1 MTPAETHTRHDTAGD
16 TWSGHQTQ
24 RLTLARNLLLIG
36 LAGLLVIAPWQAWKS
51 AWPWYICMILAA
63 VALLLIPC
71 LGGTL
76 NWRALARPWCW
87 GLALF
92 AAAVLISC
100 LASRSPSVS
109 WRFFRKEMLFYAVTF
124 LGITLGVHSR
134 RHLGRLVMTIALG
147 GLVATAAGVATYYHC
162 LHGADEVTRL
172 VWSNQGIV
180 GQDVPGDPSSLR
192 AQFPLRH
199 HNKLGFF
206 AALTTLLLVHL
217 GVTRRRTR
225 WLWVTA
231 ALVPLWAL
239 GLTLSRGAMAG
250 LAVGALGAAVM
261 SNWRCTLFL
270 LVGGTALMGAI
281 SSTRVGLQIRSIVDP
296 ATYTDPLSSMTF
308 RRRGWTGA
316 VKMIRAHPLTGI
328 GYSWKNFKELYP
340 SYALPEE
347 DENKVHAHNDW
358 IEYAVEIGVLG
369 ALGFAVFQLGLLGAS
384 VRAWRRTRDPTLP
397 FLVGLQLTML
407 VAGMVDF
414 YQRKTLGLIIWAV
427 FGICVAWLELIR
439 DGERATP

>member
-1 MTPAETHTRHDTAGD
+1 MTPAETSTHRNTPGD
-16 TWSGHQTQ
+16 SWSGHQSQ

-36 LAGLLVIAPWQAWKS
+36 LAGLLIIAPWQGWSS
-51 AWPWYICMILAA
+51 AWPWYICAILAA
-63 VALLLIPC
+63 AALLLIPW

-100 LASRSPSVS
+100 LASHSPSVS
-109 WRFFRKEMLFYAVTF
+109 WRFFRKEMLFYAITF
-124 LGITLGVHSR
+124 LGITLGVPNR
-134 RHLGRLVMTIALG
+134 RDLSRLVMTIALG
-147 GLVATAAGVATYYHC
+147 GLVATAAGVATYYHF

-172 VWSNQGIV
+172 VWSDEKVV
-180 GQDVPGDPSSLR
+180 GQDVPGDLNHLR

-206 AALTTLLLVHL
+206 AALSTLLLVHL

-250 LAVGALGAAVM
+250 LAVGALGAAVL

-296 ATYTDPLSSMTF
+296 VTYTDPFSSMTF

-316 VKMIRAHPLTGI
+316 FKMIQDHPLTGV
-328 GYSWKNFKELYP
+328 GYSWKNFKDLYP

-347 DENKVHAHNDW
+347 IENKVHAHNDW

-369 ALGFAVFQLGLLGAS
+369 ALGLAVFQIGLLGAS
-384 VRAWRRTRDPTLP
+384 VRVWRRTRDPTLP
-397 FLVGLQLTML
+397 FLVGLQLTIL

-414 YQRKTLGLIIWAV
+414 YQRQTLGLIIWAV
-427 FGICVAWLELIR
+427 FGICVAWLGLIR